1 MKKIIALL
9 LTFAFVM
16 SMTAMT
22 AYAETVKNPSKLDSV
37 VSLDVDSVY
46 YVEIP
51 STVELTQA
59 ENYTKTADIAISDVF
74 IASDKTV
81 QVKINSD
88 FTMTAENDNGTTTD
102 LAYTVTDE
110 NMQEVANEAVVATC
124 TTDKGSSTSALTF
137 SAEPEYAG
145 SYSDTVIFNIALV

>member
-1 MKKIIALL
+1 MKKIITLL

-22 AYAETVKNPSKLDSV
+22 AYADERKSDVTLDVNPSYSV
-37 VSLDVDSVY
+37 T
-46 YVEIP
+46 IP
-51 STVELTQA
+51 VTVELTEA
-59 ENYTKTADIAISDVF
+59 EQYTKDADIEITDVF

-102 LAYTVTDE
+102 LTYTVTDE
-110 NMQEVANEAVVATC
+110 NNQEVANEAVVATC
-124 TTDKGSSTSALTF
+124 TTDEGSSTSTLTF
-137 SAEPEYAG
+137 SASPEYAG
-145 SYSDTVIFNIALV
+145 SYSDTVTFNIALV